1 LGISTLILLIIA
13 DIELLH
19 CEAVLRGAATLRGVA
34 VLRGEATCAAQ
45 PLGSLRGVAAW
56 LFA

>member
-1 LGISTLILLIIA
+1 
-13 DIELLH
+13 
-19 CEAVLRGAATLRGVA
+19 LRGAATLRGVA